1 MPTTQEIPVEI
12 TMPIIAVPVDELDAG
27 MLLYL
32 ATFRIVEAV
41 EISNTIATEATDL

>member
-1 MPTTQEIPVEI
+1 MPTHQELEI
-12 TMPIIAVPVDELDAG
+12 TTPIIAMPVDELDAG

-41 EISNTIATEATDL
+41 EILNTIAIEATDL

>member
-1 MPTTQEIPVEI
+1 MPTTQELPIIIATDIIAIPVE
-12 TMPIIAVPVDELDAG
+12 ELDAG

-41 EISNTIATEATDL
+41 EILNTIAIEATDI